1 MANIENS
8 LLHRKL
14 YEYLKTLHEANP
26 NLLFWVSDSQD
37 GLWFKHSAV
46 KDNII
51 IFTMFEEGFQKYN
64 LRIMYDS
71 DTQNWVC
78 AMPLPDSKP
87 VIQQIESLGF
97 TFIDGGWRKA
107 LLPSDDFLKPLK
119 DFIKNEKPLIEAF
132 LEKKPI
138 LGNKNRVFK
147 KQIEQIEQFYKR
159 PHIQEY
165 YRLAAE
171 KSKIHLPFAVSR
183 LEVIDFQGITN
194 LVIEHLPADKQWIF
208 LTGENGF
215 GKTSILKAMAK
226 ALVGDEALLEPLPKN
241 SRLIINGYHNQA
253 PFYYQA
259 SPNQMPQKAF
269 PIAVYGAAR
278 FHMTELDPLAFYK
291 SKYSKIT
298 YSLFND
304 DGKMMNVNRLLMDAE
319 RDNIALFERLKKTF
333 LTIIPQLADI
343 RSEIVHKNREIKY
356 YEKSEQ
362 GDLFP
367 PVALTELAAGYRGIL
382 TLIGDIVQRLT
393 EHPNNSLEDLQGIVL
408 IDEFDAHLHPK
419 YQYELPNLL
428 SEVFPKIQFI
438 VATHSPLTIMGVKP
452 NTSAVLTV
460 HRTKSEGITVERLD
474 DDIDIQRL
482 TVNALLTSDIF
493 NFNKIFTRGATIEM
507 IEPVDNYKQ
516 IKEMTRLDKLLQLK
530 KVLKSI

>member
-1 MANIENS
+1 MTNIEII

-14 YEYLKTLHEANP
+14 YEYLKTIHESNP
-26 NLLFWVSDSQD
+26 HFLFWVLDSQE
-37 GLWFKHSAV
+37 GLWFKHAV
-46 KDNII
+46 LKDNI
-51 IFTMFEEGFQKYN
+51 IFTMFEEGFQEYN
-64 LRIMYDS
+64 LRIAYHS
-71 DTQNWVC
+71 DKQNWSC
-78 AMPLPDSKP
+78 SLTLPKSQP
-87 VIQQIESLGF
+87 IIQKVESLGF
-97 TFIDGGWRKA
+97 VYSDGTWHKKF
-107 LLPSDDFLKPLK
+107 LPSDDFLAPLK
-119 DFIKNEKPLIEAF
+119 NFIKNEKPLIEAF

-138 LGNKNRVFK
+138 GINKMRFFK
-147 KQIEQIEQFYKR
+147 KQIVQIEQFYKR
-159 PHIQEY
+159 PHIREFY
-165 YRLAAE
+165 HLATE
-171 KSKIHLPFAVSR
+171 NSKKHLPFAVSR

-194 LVIEHLPADKQWIF
+194 LVIEHLPTDKQWIF

-226 ALVGDEALLEPLPKN
+226 ALVGDESLLEPLPK
-241 SRLIINGYHNQA
+241 SSCLTINGYHDYE
-253 PFYYQA
+253 PFYYEA
-259 SPNQMPQKAF
+259 SPNQMPQKVF

-319 RDNIALFERLKKTF
+319 RDNIDLFERLKKIF
-333 LTIIPQLADI
+333 LTSIPQLAAI

-356 YEKSEQ
+356 YEKSEH

-393 EHPNNSLEDLQGIVL
+393 EYPNNSLEDLQGLVL

-428 SEVFPKIQFI
+428 SEVFPKVQFI

-452 NTSAVLTV
+452 NTSVVLTV

-493 NFNKIFTRGATIEM
+493 NFNKIFTRGATVEM
-507 IEPVDNYKQ
+507 IEPVDNYDQ
-516 IKEMTRLDKLLQLK
+516 IKEMSKIDKLLQLK
-530 KVLKSI
+530 KVLKTI